1 VSRPGGPAQAS
12 GRESTVRGAPSP
24 SGRHG
29 GARLAV
35 LPELPELPEHDQGSA
50 AARPRGPYTTA
61 VILRLAAPP
70 ASLALL
76 ATLIFAA
83 VFAALRSSQGFLV
96 NAWLLTLG
104 SIVVWFCWRV
114 LASALPALSRS
125 AFDSVRDRPSDPP
138 SRLDDVIDVEAAILD
153 AEWSWTG
160 VEHRLRPL
168 LRRIATARLVEKYQ
182 IDLERQPDAA
192 RKIMGEELWALV
204 GPGSYGPADVAPETQ
219 AGVERRTAKQRQ
231 ARSRDRHRRGIPRA
245 TIERTIEQLEA
256 L

>member
-1 VSRPGGPAQAS
+1 MSGPGGPARAS
-12 GRESTVRGAPSP
+12 GRESTVQGASSP

-35 LPELPELPEHDQGSA
+35 LPELPALPDQGSA
-50 AARPRGPYTTA
+50 ARPGGRYTTA

-70 ASLALL
+70 VSLALL

-114 LASALPALSRS
+114 LASALPAQSRS
-125 AFDSVRDRPSDPP
+125 AFDSVRDRPADPP
-138 SRLDDVIDVEAAILD
+138 SRLDDVIDVEAMILD

-168 LRRIATARLVEKYQ
+168 LRRIATARLLEKYQ
-182 IDLERQPDAA
+182 IDLEHQPEAA
-192 RKIMGEELWALV
+192 RKIMGAELWALV
-204 GPGSYGPADVAPETQ
+204 GPGPYGPAAAVAPEIQ
-219 AGVERRTAKQRQ
+219 AGVERRTTERRQ
-231 ARSRDRHRRGIPRA
+231 ARGRDRHRRGIPRA